1 LQNRRMEPRHSLGC
15 EDQGEMRM
23 ERTRLANLLNER
35 HPLVRL
41 ARQIDWRSIDE
52 HFGTYYSEGTGR
64 PATSTRLM
72 VSLHYLKYTHDLSDE
87 AVLRG
92 WVENPYWQYLSGMEF
107 FEYEPPIDPS
117 SMSRWRS
124 RVGEAGGEELLRQT
138 IEAGL
143 RMGVIKPSELRR
155 VNVDTTVQEKH
166 IRFPTD
172 PRLYDR
178 MRERRL
184 YDRMRE
190 RLVMAARRKGVAL
203 RQSYARVGKRLLAR
217 QSRYAHAKQW
227 RRARRCT
234 RKLRT
239 ILGRVIRDIE
249 RKLPDPGE
257 EMGDLLALARRLHVQ
272 ERREKGKLYSVHAP
286 EVECIS
292 KGKAHR
298 RYEFGCKVA
307 LAVSSKGGWVLA
319 AQALEGN
326 PYNGHTLQ
334 STMDRIVATSGT
346 EPEHVYCDMGYRG
359 HDYEGE
365 CKVHVGRRKRGSI
378 AKSLWRWMRRRAA
391 IEPSIGHLKEDRRME
406 RCRLKGAAG
415 DKVNAVLSAAA
426 MNFSK
431 LLAALG
437 ALLLVLLA
445 RLVARFTARSLRRIP
460 AAAAG

>member
-1 LQNRRMEPRHSLGC
+1 
-15 EDQGEMRM
+15 M
-23 ERTRLANLLNER
+23 ERTRLANLLNES
-35 HPLVRL
+35 HPLVKL
-41 ARQIDWRSIDE
+41 AQQIDWRSFDE

-107 FEYEPPIDPS
+107 FCHEPPVSPS

-124 RVGEAGGEELLRQT
+124 RVGETGGEELLRQT

-143 RMGVIKPSELRR
+143 RMGAIKPSELAR
-155 VNVDTTVQEKH
+155 VNVDTTVAEKH

-172 PRLYDR
+172 A
-178 MRERRL
+178 RL

-190 RLVMAARRKGVAL
+190 RLVMAARREGVAL
-203 RQSYARVGKRLLAR
+203 RQSYVRVGKRLLAQ

-234 RKLRT
+234 RRLRT

-257 EMGDLLALARRLHVQ
+257 ETGDLLALARRLHVQ
-272 ERREKGKLYSVHAP
+272 ERRDKGKLYSVHAP

-307 LAVSSKGGWVLA
+307 LAVTSKGGWVLA
-319 AQALEGN
+319 ARALEGN
-326 PYNGHTLQ
+326 PYDGHTLQ
-334 STMDRIVATSGT
+334 STMDWIVAPSGI
-346 EPEHVYCDMGYRG
+346 EPEHVYCDMSYRG
-359 HDYEGE
+359 HDYEGGCE
-365 CKVHVGRRKRGSI
+365 VHVGRRRRGSI
-378 AKSLWRWMRRRAA
+378 PKALWRWMKRRAA
-391 IEPSIGHLKEDRRME
+391 IEPTIGHLKEERRME
-406 RCRLKGAAG
+406 RCRLKGAEG
-415 DKVNAVLSAAA
+415 DKINAVLSAAG

-437 ALLLVLLA
+437 ALWSFLLE
-445 RLVARFTARSLRRIP
+445 RSVALFAPRSPRGTI
-460 AAAAG
+460 AATTG

>member
-1 LQNRRMEPRHSLGC
+1 
-15 EDQGEMRM
+15 M
-23 ERTRLANLLNER
+23 ERTQLANLLNER
-35 HPLVRL
+35 HPLVKL
-41 ARQIDWRSIDE
+41 AQQIDWRSFDE

-107 FEYEPPIDPS
+107 FCHEPPVNPS

-143 RMGVIKPSELRR
+143 RMGVIKPSELKR

-178 MRERRL
+178 MRER
-184 YDRMRE
+184 
-190 RLVMAARRKGVAL
+190 LVMAARREGVAL
-203 RQSYARVGKRLLAR
+203 RQSYVRVGKRLLAQ

-234 RKLRT
+234 RRLRT

-257 EMGDLLALARRLHVQ
+257 ETGDLLALARRLHVQ
-272 ERREKGKLYSVHAP
+272 ERHDKGKLYSVHAP

-292 KGKAHR
+292 KGKAHK

-319 AQALEGN
+319 ARALEGN
-326 PYNGHTLQ
+326 PYDGHTLQ
-334 STMDRIVATSGT
+334 STMDRIVTTSGI
-346 EPEHVYCDMGYRG
+346 EPEHVYCDMSYRG
-359 HDYEGE
+359 HDYEGKCE
-365 CKVHVGRRKRGSI
+365 IHVGRRRRGSI
-378 AKSLWRWMRRRAA
+378 PKTLWRWMKRRAA
-391 IEPSIGHLKEDRRME
+391 IEPSIGHLKEERRME
-406 RCRLKGAAG
+406 RCRLKGAEG
-415 DKVNAVLSAAA
+415 DKINAVLSAAG

-437 ALLLVLLA
+437 ALWSFLLE
-445 RLVARFTARSLRRIP
+445 RSVALFAPRSPRGTI
-460 AAAAG
+460 AATTG

>member
-1 LQNRRMEPRHSLGC
+1 
-15 EDQGEMRM
+15 MRM

-41 ARQIDWRSIDE
+41 ARQIDWRSFDE

-107 FEYEPPIDPS
+107 FCHEPPVNPS

-178 MRERRL
+178 MRER
-184 YDRMRE
+184 
-190 RLVMAARRKGVAL
+190 LVMAARREDVAL
-203 RQSYARVGKRLLAR
+203 RQSYVRVGKRLLAQ

-234 RKLRT
+234 RRLRT

-257 EMGDLLALARRLHVQ
+257 ETGDLLALARRLHLQ
-272 ERREKGKLYSVHAP
+272 ERHEKGKLYSVHAP

-292 KGKAHR
+292 KGKAHKR
-298 RYEFGCKVA
+298 FEFGSKVA

-319 AQALEGN
+319 ARALEGN
-326 PYNGHTLQ
+326 PYDGHTLQ
-334 STMDRIVATSGT
+334 STMDRIVSTSGI
-346 EPEHVYCDMGYRG
+346 EPEHVYCDMSYRG

-365 CKVHVGRRKRGSI
+365 CEIHVGRRRRGSI
-378 AKSLWRWMRRRAA
+378 PKTLWRWMKRRAA
-391 IEPSIGHLKEDRRME
+391 IEPSIGHLKEERRME
-406 RCRLKGAAG
+406 RCRLKGAEG
-415 DKVNAVLSAAA
+415 DKINAVLSAAG

-431 LLAALG
+431 LLATLG
-437 ALLLVLLA
+437 ALWSFLLE
-445 RLVARFTARSLRRIP
+445 RSVALFVPRSPRGTI
-460 AAAAG
+460 AATTG

>member
-1 LQNRRMEPRHSLGC
+1 
-15 EDQGEMRM
+15 M

-35 HPLVRL
+35 HPLVKL
-41 ARQIDWRSIDE
+41 AQQIDWRSFDE

-107 FEYEPPIDPS
+107 FCHEPPVNPS

-143 RMGVIKPSELRR
+143 RMGVIKPSELKR

-178 MRERRL
+178 MRER
-184 YDRMRE
+184 
-190 RLVMAARRKGVAL
+190 LVMAARREGVAL
-203 RQSYARVGKRLLAR
+203 RQSYVRVGKRLLAQ

-234 RKLRT
+234 RRLRT

-257 EMGDLLALARRLHVQ
+257 ETGDLLALARRLHVQ
-272 ERREKGKLYSVHAP
+272 ERHDKGKLYSVHAP

-292 KGKAHR
+292 KGKAHK

-319 AQALEGN
+319 ARALEGN
-326 PYNGHTLQ
+326 PYDGHTLQ
-334 STMDRIVATSGT
+334 STMDRIVTTSGI
-346 EPEHVYCDMGYRG
+346 EPEHVYCDMSYRG

-365 CKVHVGRRKRGSI
+365 CEIHVGRRRRGSI
-378 AKSLWRWMRRRAA
+378 PKTLWHWMKRRAA
-391 IEPSIGHLKEDRRME
+391 IEPSIGHLKEERRME
-406 RCRLKGAAG
+406 RCRLKGAEG
-415 DKVNAVLSAAA
+415 DKINAVLSAAG

-437 ALLLVLLA
+437 ALWSFLLE
-445 RLVARFTARSLRRIP
+445 RSVALFAPRSPRGTI
-460 AAAAG
+460 AASIG

>member
-1 LQNRRMEPRHSLGC
+1 
-15 EDQGEMRM
+15 MRM
-23 ERTRLANLLNER
+23 QRTRLANLLNER
-35 HPLVRL
+35 HPLVKL
-41 ARQIDWRSIDE
+41 AQQIDWRSFDE

-107 FEYEPPIDPS
+107 FCHEPPIDPS

-124 RVGEAGGEELLRQT
+124 RVGEAGAEELLRQT
-138 IEAGL
+138 IESGL

-178 MRERRL
+178 MRER
-184 YDRMRE
+184 
-190 RLVMAARRKGVAL
+190 LVTAARREGVAL
-203 RQSYARVGKRLLAR
+203 RQSYVRVGKRLLAQ

-234 RKLRT
+234 RRLRT

-257 EMGDLLALARRLHVQ
+257 ETGDLLALARRLHVQ
-272 ERREKGKLYSVHAP
+272 ERHDKGKLYSVHAP

-292 KGKAHR
+292 KGKAHK

-319 AQALEGN
+319 ARASEGN
-326 PYNGHTLQ
+326 PYDGHTLQ
-334 STMDRIVATSGT
+334 STMDRIVTTSGI
-346 EPEHVYCDMGYRG
+346 EPEHIYCDMSYRG

-365 CKVHVGRRKRGSI
+365 CQIHVGRRRRGSI
-378 AKSLWRWMRRRAA
+378 PKTLWRWMRRRAA
-391 IEPSIGHLKEDRRME
+391 IEPSIGHLKEERRME
-406 RCRLKGAAG
+406 RCRLKGAEG
-415 DKVNAVLSAAA
+415 DKINAVLSAAG

-437 ALLLVLLA
+437 ASWSLLLE
-445 RLVARFTARSLRRIP
+445 RSVALFAPRSPCGTI
-460 AAAAG
+460 AASTG

>member
-1 LQNRRMEPRHSLGC
+1 MQNRRMEPRPSPEC

-35 HPLVRL
+35 HPLVKL
-41 ARQIDWRSIDE
+41 AQQIDWRSFDE

-107 FEYEPPIDPS
+107 FCHEPPVNPS

-178 MRERRL
+178 MRER
-184 YDRMRE
+184 
-190 RLVMAARRKGVAL
+190 LVMAARREGVAL
-203 RQSYARVGKRLLAR
+203 RQSYVRVGKRLLAQ

-234 RKLRT
+234 RRLRT
-239 ILGRVIRDIE
+239 ILGRVIRDLE

-257 EMGDLLALARRLHVQ
+257 ETGDLLALARRLHVQ
-272 ERREKGKLYSVHAP
+272 ERHDKGKLYSVHAP

-292 KGKAHR
+292 KGKAHK

-319 AQALEGN
+319 ARALEGN
-326 PYNGHTLQ
+326 PYDGHTLQ
-334 STMDRIVATSGT
+334 STMDRIVATSGI
-346 EPEHVYCDMGYRG
+346 EPEHVYCDMSYRG

-365 CKVHVGRRKRGSI
+365 CEIHVGRRRRGSI
-378 AKSLWRWMRRRAA
+378 PKTLWRWMKRRAA
-391 IEPSIGHLKEDRRME
+391 IEPSIGHLKEERRME
-406 RCRLKGAAG
+406 RCRLNGAEG
-415 DKVNAVLSAAA
+415 DKINAVLSAAG

-437 ALLLVLLA
+437 VLWSFLLE
-445 RLVARFTARSLRRIP
+445 RSVAPFAPRSPRGTI
-460 AAAAG
+460 AATTG

>member
-1 LQNRRMEPRHSLGC
+1 MQNRRMEPRPSPGC
-15 EDQGEMRM
+15 EDQGKMRM
-23 ERTRLANLLNER
+23 ERARLANLLNER
-35 HPLVRL
+35 HSLVRL
-41 ARQIDWRSIDE
+41 ARQIDWRSFDE

-107 FEYEPPIDPS
+107 FRHEAPIDPS

-124 RVGEAGGEELLRQT
+124 RVGEAGAGELLKET

-143 RMGVIKPSELRR
+143 RLEIIKPSELRR

-166 IRFPTD
+166 IRHPTD

-178 MRERRL
+178 MRER
-184 YDRMRE
+184 
-190 RLVMAARRKGVAL
+190 LVIAARREGVTL
-203 RQSYARVGKRLLAR
+203 RQSYVRVGKRLLAQ

-257 EMGDLLALARRLHVQ
+257 GTGHLLALANRLHRQ
-272 ERREKGKLYSVHAP
+272 RRDDKGKLYSVHAP

-292 KGKAHR
+292 KGKAHK
-298 RYEFGCKVA
+298 RYEFGSKVA
-307 LAVSSKGGWVLA
+307 LAVSSRGGWIVA
-319 AQALEGN
+319 ARSLEGN
-326 PYNGHTLQ
+326 PYDGHTLQ
-334 STMDRIVATSGT
+334 GTIDRVVSTSGV
-346 EPEHVYCDMGYRG
+346 EPEHVYVDMGYRG
-359 HDYEGE
+359 HDYEGGCE
-365 CKVHVGRRKRGSI
+365 IHVGRRRRGSI
-378 AKSLWRWMRRRAA
+378 AKSLWRWMKRRAA
-391 IEPSIGHLKEDRRME
+391 IEPSIGHLKEHRRME
-406 RCRLKGAAG
+406 RCRLKGTEG
-415 DKVNAVLSAAA
+415 DKVNAVLSAAG

-437 ALLLVLLA
+437 ALLSF
-445 RLVARFTARSLRRIP
+445 LVARFVGPISPRSPRGII
-460 AAAAG
+460 AATVE